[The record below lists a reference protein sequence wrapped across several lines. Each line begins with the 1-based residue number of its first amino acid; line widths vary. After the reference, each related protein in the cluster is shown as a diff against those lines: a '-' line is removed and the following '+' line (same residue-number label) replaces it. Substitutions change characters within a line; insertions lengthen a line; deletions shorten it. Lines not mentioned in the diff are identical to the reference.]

1 MTGRILS
8 RCLEVSRF
16 ESGRSQIGNENE
28 STTAA
33 ETTGPASGPRPASSI
48 PAILHNRSLWLFFQM
63 STGRVPR
70 HQHPGTLFATF
81 VITGYLEIKE
91 RLSWVSLK
99 KWALAMKPLQNP
111 TFCPISASGSNFNP
125 RNAQCIP
132 VVKIIAFLDLEQK
145 SIFFKGLKYLK
156 MGWIWLPLVLS
167 AFLTILAAKMVTSF
181 GHPRKLGLTVFGF
194 F

>member
-48 PAILHNRSLWLFFQM
+48 PAILSQPFSMAFFSNVHRSC
-63 STGRVPR
+63 STASASGDSF
-70 HQHPGTLFATF
+70 FATF

-145 SIFFKGLKYLK
+145 SIFFKGL
-156 MGWIWLPLVLS
+156 
-167 AFLTILAAKMVTSF
+167 
-181 GHPRKLGLTVFGF
+181 TVGFGF
-194 F
+194 SDVPLFSRLYPSVYANNRSLPCGHAPLKSLQFYR